1 MLTEDEGEGTLL
13 GSLTDLF
20 ATTGPIVL
28 APEPLPAVVTDFA
41 VKVIGIVPSLGILLA
56 EVNEASAMIDPGA
69 ICAGIT
75 DPGILTAAPI
85 TSATAKYISGVAET
99 GVKIGGAA
107 FPTEL
112 VGCVTVA
119 RLAEGE
125 RPGSCSCLSATSSP
139 DLTGSN
145 NAESEGAASVIIG
158 SNTSGGAKANAW
170 GAPALASANPI
181 PLPLVTETS
190 SDGLPP

>member
-1 MLTEDEGEGTLL
+1 MVLTEYEGEGTLL

-99 GVKIGGAA
+99 GVKIGGAT

-125 RPGSCSCLSATSSP
+125 RPGSSYLSAASSP
-139 DLTGSN
+139 DLLGPN

-181 PLPLVTETS
+181 PLLLVTETS
-190 SDGLPP
+190 SGGLPP